1 LVQLPFTWLY
11 PLGSAQDKKPSTKFA
26 AYYEEADIIAGDFIH
41 IWSNLPDELTGKVI
55 ITNTTTA
62 KNVAE
67 LQKRNLHILV
77 TTTPRL
83 NGRSFGTNVMET
95 VLRVLI
101 DKPYHQVTDD
111 DFRDMMQQ
119 VGLKPELHV
128 LNV

>member
-1 LVQLPFTWLY
+1 M
-11 PLGSAQDKKPSTKFA
+11 
-26 AYYEEADIIAGDFIH
+26 
-41 IWSNLPDELTGKVI
+41 PDELTGKVI
-55 ITNTTTA
+55 ITNTTTP

-101 DKPYHQVTDD
+101 DKPYHQVTDN
-111 DFRDMMQQ
+111 DFRDLIQQ

-128 LNV
+128 LNA